1 MKYASLHI
9 PSEGIYDWLI
19 PNNNPSIIL
28 ANRIYL
34 DYAATT
40 PMAPEA
46 VKALCGSL
54 TLGDNFA
61 NPASLQ
67 HNFGERAHER
77 VENARTKIA
86 TCLKGKPSDLIFTSG
101 ATESNNLAIKGIAL
115 GYRNKGQHIITSASE
130 HKAVLDTCKYL
141 ESIGFGVTYLRP
153 DMKGKI
159 SVDQVL
165 SAITSKTILV
175 SLMHVNNETG
185 VINDIHQLAK
195 ALEQKDVFFHV
206 DAAQSAG
213 KLSID
218 LSESPIDLLSLSGHK
233 FYGPKGIGGLYVRN
247 RKKLNLIPLF
257 HGGGQEH
264 GLRPGTLP
272 THQIAGMATA
282 FELINNTRDADYK
295 HATALARALTEQL
308 SKLGD
313 VYFNG
318 DQEQKLP
325 NIINVSFEQVSSES
339 LIIALRD
346 EVAIAS
352 GSACNSGAVEASH
365 VLRSMGIEG
374 DRLYGAV
381 RISFGRYTTVDEITW
396 AGQRIGEEVTRL
408 RELALE

>member
-1 MKYASLHI
+1 
-9 PSEGIYDWLI
+9 
-19 PNNNPSIIL
+19 
-28 ANRIYL
+28 
-34 DYAATT
+34 
-40 PMAPEA
+40 MAPEA
-46 VKALCGSL
+46 VKSLCSGL
-54 TLGDNFA
+54 TLDDNFA

-67 HNFGERAHER
+67 HSFGERAHAL
-77 VENARTKIA
+77 VENSRNKIA
-86 TCLKGKPSDLIFTSG
+86 SGLNCKSSNLIFTSG

-141 ESIGFGVTYLRP
+141 ESTGFSVTYLRP
-153 DMKGKI
+153 DIQGKI
-159 SVDQVL
+159 NVDQIL
-165 SAITSKTILV
+165 STITSETILV
-175 SLMHVNNETG
+175 SIMHINNETG
-185 VINDIHQLAK
+185 YIQDIDQIAK

-213 KLSID
+213 KLAID
-218 LSESPIDLLSLSGHK
+218 LSASPIDLLSLSGHK
-233 FYGPKGIGGLYVRN
+233 FYGPKGIGCLYVRN
-247 RKKLNLIPLF
+247 RKKINLVPLL

-282 FELINNTRDADYK
+282 FELANDLQNTDYE
-295 HATALARALTEQL
+295 HAVTLQQALNKQL
-308 SKLGD
+308 SKLYG

-318 DQEQKLP
+318 DQDRKLP
-325 NIINVSFEQVSSES
+325 NIINVSFEHVSSDS

-346 EVAIAS
+346 DIAISS

-381 RISFGRYTTVDEITW
+381 RISFGRYTSVEEIVQ
-396 AGQRIGEEVTRL
+396 AGQRICQEVTRL
-408 RELALE
+408 RQLALE

>member
-1 MKYASLHI
+1 
-9 PSEGIYDWLI
+9 
-19 PNNNPSIIL
+19 
-28 ANRIYL
+28 
-34 DYAATT
+34 
-40 PMAPEA
+40 MAPEA
-46 VKALCGSL
+46 VTALCSSL
-54 TLGDNFA
+54 TLDDNFA

-67 HNFGERAHER
+67 HNFGERAHEL

-86 TCLKGKPSDLIFTSG
+86 AWLKGKPSDLVFTSG

-141 ESIGFGVTYLRP
+141 ESIGFAVTYLRP

-165 SAITSKTILV
+165 SAITRETILV

-185 VINDIHQLAK
+185 VINDIDQFAE

-213 KLSID
+213 KLPID
-218 LSESPIDLLSLSGHK
+218 LSVSPIDLLSLSGHK
-233 FYGPKGIGGLYVRN
+233 FYGPKGIGCLYIRN
-247 RKKLNLIPLF
+247 RKKLNLSPLL

-264 GLRPGTLP
+264 GIRPGTLP

-282 FELINNTRDADYK
+282 FELANNTQDADYK
-295 HATALARALTEQL
+295 HAKALARALTEQL
-308 SKLGD
+308 STLDG

-325 NIINVSFEQVSSES
+325 NIINVSFEHVSADS

-365 VLRSMGIEG
+365 VLRAMGIEG

-381 RISFGRYTTVDEITW
+381 RISFGRYTSVDEIIW
-396 AGQRIGEEVTRL
+396 AGQRICEEVTRL
-408 RELALE
+408 RELALD